1 MRFSVMASDPDFIEI
16 NDLLQP
22 QFPEGVEEALNATER
37 EAETINWSVNA
48 VKDHAV
54 NAIGLD
60 DFGDN
65 LIDQP
70 LELLTAIGDS
80 IQTFRPSG
88 KVSFWNTLVTN
99 ASQRLLLVDYIKR
112 NPEIHEIEIKRPI
125 IIAGQPRT
133 GTTHLHNL
141 IAADPSLRSL
151 QYWESLERV
160 APRQVQGI

>member
-1 MRFSVMASDPDFIEI
+1 MRFSVMASHPDFIEI

-22 QFPEGVEEALNATER
+22 QFPEGVEEALNAMER

-88 KVSFWNTLVTN
+88 KVTAVG
-99 ASQRLLLVDYIKR
+99 AKR
-112 NPEIHEIEIKRPI
+112 
-125 IIAGQPRT
+125 
-133 GTTHLHNL
+133 
-141 IAADPSLRSL
+141 
-151 QYWESLERV
+151 
-160 APRQVQGI
+160 

>member
-1 MRFSVMASDPDFIEI
+1 MGQEMRFSVMASDPDFVQI

-22 QFPEGVEEALNATER
+22 LFPEGVEEALNATEQ

-48 VKDHAV
+48 VKDHAMK
-54 NAIGLD
+54 ATGLD
-60 DFGDN
+60 NFGDN

-88 KVSFWNTLVTN
+88 KVSFWNTLVAI

-112 NPEIHEIEIKRPI
+112 NPEIHEIEIKSPI

-151 QYWESLERV
+151 QYWNL
-160 APRQVQGI
+160 